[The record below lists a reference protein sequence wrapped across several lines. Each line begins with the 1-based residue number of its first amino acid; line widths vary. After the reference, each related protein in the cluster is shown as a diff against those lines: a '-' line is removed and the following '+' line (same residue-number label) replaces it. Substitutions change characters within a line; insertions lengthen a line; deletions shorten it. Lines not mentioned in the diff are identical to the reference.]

1 MTITLELSD
10 REAQAVGIALNAL
23 IWDKP
28 TREISPRWCEDAE
41 VVQFRLL
48 ALRDAPENP
57 A

>member
-1 MTITLELSD
+1 VTVILELSD
-10 REAQAVGIALNAL
+10 SEAQAVSIALNAL

-41 VVQFRLL
+41 VVQDRLL
-48 ALRDAPENP
+48 ALRDTSENP